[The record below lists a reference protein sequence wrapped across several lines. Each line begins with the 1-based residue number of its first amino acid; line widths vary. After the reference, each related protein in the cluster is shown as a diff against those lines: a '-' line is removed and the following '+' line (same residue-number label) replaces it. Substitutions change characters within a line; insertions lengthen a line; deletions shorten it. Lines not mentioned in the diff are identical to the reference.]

1 MLNVKHVLFGVVS
14 RSSAEKGVRGQRG
27 LGGGGGGRSCGVNF
41 LIFCVTLGNWCTFS
55 R

>member
-27 LGGGGGGRSCGVNF
+27 LGRGGWGGGGAVLD
-41 LIFCVTLGNWCTFS
+41 LIY
-55 R
+55 